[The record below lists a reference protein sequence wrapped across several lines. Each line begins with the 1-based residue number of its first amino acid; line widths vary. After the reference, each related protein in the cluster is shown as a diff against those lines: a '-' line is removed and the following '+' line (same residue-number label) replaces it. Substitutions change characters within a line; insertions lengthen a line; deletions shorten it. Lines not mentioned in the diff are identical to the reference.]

1 VNSRHKNGNR
11 DVQIALVYNLED
23 KITVGE
29 PHDLIALQDTI
40 NVAQHLYGAITSL
53 GYPAIKIPVH
63 YSLDELRQQLS
74 PLSTE
79 TTFIFN
85 ICDGFQGK
93 SNGAVQVI
101 NAIEELGFKYTGSSA
116 EVYALCTNKANAKQ
130 RLIEC
135 GLPTPAFQVFE
146 QPAGEIQIS
155 FPAIVKPVA
164 ESASLGIDLQSV
176 VNTPEELLAR
186 VVYVIERYQQPALAE
201 VFIPG
206 REFAVAMWGNGQ
218 VEVLPIAEEDYD
230 RIPDQLERLLTYE
243 AKWISESPFFQNITV
258 RCPAEIPPQVESCVI
273 EICSAAY
280 QAIGL
285 RDFGRIDLR
294 YNDETPKI
302 IDINDNP
309 DLSPIS
315 GFPNSAEVGGY
326 SYAEMAER
334 ILDFALKREGWRD

>member
-1 VNSRHKNGNR
+1 VNPRNKTGNR
-11 DVQIALVYNLED
+11 DVQIALVYNSED

-29 PHDLIALQDTI
+29 PHDLIALQDTVNI
-40 NVAQHLYGAITSL
+40 AQHLYDAITSL
-53 GYPAIKIPVH
+53 GYAAIKIPVH
-63 YSLDELRQQLS
+63 NSLDELRQQLQ

-101 NAIEELGFKYTGSSA
+101 KAIEELGFKYTGSSA
-116 EVYALCTNKANAKQ
+116 AIYALCTNKANAKQ

-146 QPAGEIQIS
+146 QPAGNIQIG

-164 ESASLGIDLQSV
+164 ESASLGIDLASV
-176 VNTPEELLAR
+176 VKDPEQLLAR
-186 VVYVIERYQQPALAE
+186 VAYVIECYQQPALAE
-201 VFIPG
+201 VFMPG
-206 REFAVAMWGNGQ
+206 REFAVSIWGNEQ
-218 VEVLPIAEEDYD
+218 VEVLPISEEDYG
-230 RIPDQLERLLTYE
+230 RILDPLERLITYE
-243 AKWISESPFFQNITV
+243 AKWIPESPFFQNIFI
-258 RCPAEIPPQVESCVI
+258 RCPAELPPEVEAHLV

-280 QAIGL
+280 KAIGL

-294 YNDETPKI
+294 YYNGALNI

-309 DLSPIS
+309 DLSLAS
-315 GFPNSAEVGGY
+315 GFPHSAKVGGY
-326 SYAEMAER
+326 PYPEMAER
-334 ILDFALKREGWRD
+334 ILNFALKREGWRD

>member
-1 VNSRHKNGNR
+1 MNSRHKTGNR
-11 DVQIALVYNLED
+11 DVQIALVYNSED

-29 PHDLIALQDTI
+29 PHDLIALQDTVNI
-40 NVAQHLYGAITSL
+40 AQHLYGAITSL

-63 YSLDELRQQLS
+63 YSLDELRQQLQ

-79 TTFIFN
+79 ATFIFN

-101 NAIEELGFKYTGSSA
+101 KAIEELGFKYTGSSA
-116 EVYALCTNKANAKQ
+116 AVYALCTNKANAKQ

-146 QPAGEIQIS
+146 QPAGNIQIS

-164 ESASLGIDLQSV
+164 ESASLGIDLESV
-176 VNTPEELLAR
+176 VNNPEQLLAR
-186 VVYVIERYQQPALAE
+186 VAYVIECYQQPALAE
-201 VFIPG
+201 VFMPG
-206 REFAVAMWGNGQ
+206 REFAVSMWGNEQ
-218 VEVLPIAEEDYD
+218 VEVLPISEEDYI
-230 RIPDQLERLLTYE
+230 RIPDPLEKLLTYE
-243 AKWISESPFFQNITV
+243 AKWIPESPFFQNIFV
-258 RCPAEIPPQVESCVI
+258 RCPAELPPQVETRLI

-280 QAIGL
+280 KAISL

-294 YNDETPKI
+294 YYNDTLNI

-309 DLSPIS
+309 DLSLAS
-315 GFPNSAEVGGY
+315 GFPHSAKVGGY
-326 SYAEMAER
+326 SYPEMAER